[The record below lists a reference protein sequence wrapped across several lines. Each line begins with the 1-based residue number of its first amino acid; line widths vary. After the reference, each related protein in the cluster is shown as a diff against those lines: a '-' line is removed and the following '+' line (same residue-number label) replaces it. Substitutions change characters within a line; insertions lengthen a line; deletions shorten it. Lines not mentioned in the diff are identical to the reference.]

1 MIRISQI
8 KLRPEQDIKKLQ
20 IKAAGILKINPGDI
34 KALHIV
40 RRSLDARKKPDV
52 FYSYVVDVEVFRE
65 EKIMQKYTG
74 KQAVSLE
81 PIQYEFPCERGE
93 KEAKSPVIVGMGPA
107 GLFCGYFLAKAG
119 YQPILLERG
128 KNVEER
134 QKDVEAFWAGGALNT
149 ESNVVF
155 GEGGAG
161 TFSDGKLNTLVKDRN
176 GRNSEVL
183 RLFKEFGAQEEILY
197 DAKPHMGTD
206 ILQKVVKNM
215 REEIIHLGGK
225 VYFESQVTDL
235 VIKKGR
241 ISGVVVN
248 HINTI
253 KANVV
258 ILAIG
263 HSARNTFEM
272 LYRNKI
278 PMEAKSFAVGL
289 RTEHSQ
295 KMINESQYGVGHVE
309 SLPAAPYKIA
319 ARTKDGRGVYSFCM
333 CPGGYVVNASSE
345 DGRLCV
351 NGMSYSDRDGQNAN
365 SAIIVSVTPDDFGSD
380 HPLAGLEFQR
390 RLEENSYKA
399 GKGKVPV
406 QTYQSFKV
414 RTLDKKTVNADV
426 GATFLPTIKGEYI
439 FADLTG
445 ILPEAINRGIVEGV
459 EQAAR
464 GIKGFNR
471 PDSLLSAVES
481 RTSSPVR
488 ILRDEKMNSVIEG
501 LYPCGEGAGY
511 AGGITSA
518 AIDGIKVAEAVASAY
533 KTVKHPLY

>member
-8 KLRPEQDIKKLQ
+8 KLKPGQDPEKLR
-20 IKAAGILKINPGDI
+20 IKAAGILKIKPGDI
-34 KALHIV
+34 KSLHIV
-40 RRSLDARKKPDV
+40 KRSLDARKKPEL
-52 FYSYVVDVEVFRE
+52 FYSYVVDVEVLRE
-65 EKIMQKYTG
+65 EKIMQKYAG
-74 KQAVSLE
+74 KQAVSVE
-81 PIQYEFPCERGE
+81 PVKYEFPYERGE
-93 KEAKSPVIVGMGPA
+93 IATKPPVIVGMGPA

-119 YQPILLERG
+119 YRPILLERG
-128 KNVEER
+128 KKVEER
-134 QKDVEAFWAGGALNT
+134 QKDVEAFWAGGVLNT
-149 ESNVVF
+149 ESNAVF

-176 GRNSEVL
+176 GRNGEVL
-183 RLFKEFGAQEEILY
+183 RLFHVFGAKDDILY

-215 REEIIHLGGK
+215 REEIIRLGGK
-225 VYFESQVTDL
+225 VCFESQVTDL
-235 VIKKGR
+235 AIEKNR
-241 ISGVVVN
+241 ITGVVVN
-248 HINTI
+248 HKNTI
-253 KANVV
+253 ETNIVV
-258 ILAIG
+258 LAIG

-295 KMINESQYGVGHVE
+295 EMINESRYGSGYE
-309 SLPAAPYKIA
+309 KSLPASPYKIT

-345 DGRLCV
+345 EERLCV
-351 NGMSYSDRDGQNAN
+351 NGMSYSGRDGQNAN
-365 SAIIVSVTPDDFGSD
+365 SAIIVTVTPDDFGSD
-380 HPLAGLEFQR
+380 HPLAGLEYQR
-390 RLEENSYKA
+390 ILEENAYKA
-399 GKGKVPV
+399 GSGKIPV
-406 QTYQSFKV
+406 QTYQSFKARIQDNEV
-414 RTLDKKTVNADV
+414 MEADT
-426 GATFLPTIKGEYI
+426 GAVFMPAIKGRYV
-439 FADLTG
+439 FADITG
-445 ILPEAINRGIVEGV
+445 ILPEAINKGVVEGM

-464 GIKGFNR
+464 EIKGFNR

-488 ILRDEKMNSVIEG
+488 ILRDDKMKSEIEG

-518 AIDGIKVAEAVASAY
+518 AMDGIKVAEAVAAAY
-533 KTVKHPLY
+533 KA